1 MQSFSYANPETTKE
15 AVELLRQKGTQAALL
30 AGGTDLLSLMKDSV
44 VSPSVIINLKGIDD
58 LSGVR
63 VSGKTLEIGATTT
76 LAELISDAKVQEL
89 FPALIQA
96 AEGVSS
102 PQIRNMGTVGGDLCQ
117 RPRCWYFRKGHGLLP
132 RHDGD
137 SMIKA
142 GDNRFHA
149 IFGNAGDAQFVNPSS
164 LAPALIALGA
174 EINIEGPRGTR
185 TVLLG
190 DFYHI
195 PSNGEDE
202 YVLAYDEGAEK
213 EYALADD
220 EILVNVQVPIGGN
233 RNATYEI
240 RQRQALDWPLV
251 AAAVSLDFASS
262 GEVSAASVVLG
273 HVAPVPWIS
282 KVAAQE
288 LEGKI
293 INSQVAQQAG
303 DAAIEEASPL
313 SMNKYKVQLV
323 RVATKRAIIRAV
335 GMES

>member
-1 MQSFSYANPETTKE
+1 MQSFSYASPKTTKE
-15 AVELLRQKGTQAALL
+15 AVELLRQKGTEIALL

-44 VSPSVIINLKGIDD
+44 VNPSVIINLKSIDE
-58 LSGVR
+58 LSGIQ
-63 VSGKTLEIGATTT
+63 VSGETLGIGATTT
-76 LAELISDAKVQEL
+76 LAELMSDSKVQEL

-149 IFGNAGDAQFVNPSS
+149 IFGNTGDAQFVNPSS

-174 EINIEGPRGTR
+174 EINIMGPRGTR

-195 PSNGEDE
+195 PSSGEDE

-220 EILVNVQVPIGGN
+220 EILVDVQVPIRGN

-240 RQRQALDWPLV
+240 RQRQVLDWPLV
-251 AAAVSLDFASS
+251 AAAVSLDFSSS
-262 GEVSAASVVLG
+262 GEVSTASVVLG
-273 HVAPVPWIS
+273 HVAPVPWVS
-282 KVAAQE
+282 KVAAQQ
-288 LEGKI
+288 LEGQKI
-293 INSQVAQQAG
+293 SAQVAQQAG
-303 DAAIEEASPL
+303 DAAIGEAAPL
-313 SMNKYKVQLV
+313 SMNEYKVQLA
-323 RVATKRAIIRAV
+323 RVATKRAIIRAA

>member
-1 MQSFSYANPETTKE
+1 MQSFSYASPETTKE
-15 AVELLRQKGTQAALL
+15 AVELLRQKGTEIALL

-44 VSPSVIINLKGIDD
+44 VNPSVIINLKSIDE
-58 LSGVR
+58 LSGIQ
-63 VSGKTLEIGATTT
+63 VSGGTLGIGATTT
-76 LAELISDAKVQEL
+76 LAELMSDSKVQEL

-149 IFGNAGDAQFVNPSS
+149 IFGNTGDAQFVNPSS

-174 EINIEGPRGTR
+174 EINIMGPRGTR

-195 PSNGEDE
+195 PSSGEDE

-220 EILVNVQVPIGGN
+220 EILVDVQVPIREN

-240 RQRQALDWPLV
+240 RQRQVLDWPLV
-251 AAAVSLDFASS
+251 AAAVSLDFSSS
-262 GEVSAASVVLG
+262 GEVSTASVVLG
-273 HVAPVPWIS
+273 HVAPVPWVS
-282 KVAAQE
+282 KVAAQQ
-288 LEGKI
+288 LEGQKI
-293 INSQVAQQAG
+293 SAQVAQQAG
-303 DAAIEEASPL
+303 DAAIGEAAPL
-313 SMNKYKVQLV
+313 SMNEYKVQLA
-323 RVATKRAIIRAV
+323 RVATKRAIIRAA

>member
-1 MQSFSYANPETTKE
+1 MQSFSYASPKTTKE
-15 AVELLRQKGTQAALL
+15 AVELLGQKGTQAALL

-44 VSPSVIINLKGIDD
+44 VSPSVLINLKSIEG

-63 VSGKTLEIGATTT
+63 VSGENLRIGSTTT
-76 LAELISDAKVQEL
+76 LAELISDTKIQEL

-117 RPRCWYFRKGHGLLP
+117 RPRCWYFRKGYGLLP
-132 RHDGD
+132 KHDGN

-174 EINIEGPRGTR
+174 EINITGPRGIR
-185 TVLLG
+185 TVPLS

-202 YVLAYDEGAEK
+202 YVLAYDEAAEK

-220 EILVNVQVPIGGN
+220 EILVDVQV
-233 RNATYEI
+233 
-240 RQRQALDWPLV
+240 L
-251 AAAVSLDFASS
+251 SLI
-262 GEVSAASVVLG
+262 
-273 HVAPVPWIS
+273 HI
-282 KVAAQE
+282 
-288 LEGKI
+288 
-293 INSQVAQQAG
+293 
-303 DAAIEEASPL
+303 
-313 SMNKYKVQLV
+313 
-323 RVATKRAIIRAV
+323 
-335 GMES
+335 